1 MKKKII
7 LCLFLVLQIIIVNLL
22 SFFPD
27 FVETYYSNGI
37 YPYISKTSRV
47 IFGIL
52 GFSIGDV
59 IYGIVIILIIRWLW
73 KRRKTWR
80 KQWKFNLLTIGSFF
94 SVFYFLF
101 YSLWAVNY
109 HRIPLHEKMGIDKKY
124 THDELID
131 FTKRLIDKTN
141 TLHLQITS
149 NDSAKVVNPYSVE
162 EIYNLA
168 PNGYAKISK
177 KYPDFTFKDESLKSS
192 LISTPLSY
200 MGFGGYLNPFT
211 NEAQVNCNLPL
222 YNLPTTACHEMSHQL
237 GYASESEANFIGFMT
252 SIYNDD
258 IYFQYSGYSFALK
271 YCIRNIERF
280 DEQEAEDLL
289 PLINKGILLNYKES
303 EEFHDKYESF
313 IEDIFKYF
321 YDNYL
326 KINHQKE
333 GLKTYSKFVG
343 LLVNYY
349 KEKDL

>member
-7 LCLFLVLQIIIVNLL
+7 LCLFLVLQIIIINLL

-37 YPYISKTSRV
+37 YPYIAKTSRV

-80 KQWKFNLLTIGSFF
+80 KQWKLNLLIVGSFF

-101 YSLWAVNY
+101 YFLWALNY
-109 HRIPLHEKMGIDKKY
+109 HRVPLHEKMGIEKKY
-124 THDELID
+124 THDELVD
-131 FTKRLIDKTN
+131 FTKRLINKTN
-141 TLHLQITS
+141 NLHLQIT
-149 NDSAKVVNPYSVE
+149 NKDSTKVVNPYSVE

-168 PNGYAKISK
+168 PKGYARLSK
-177 KYPDFTFKDESLKSS
+177 KYPDFTFKNESLKSS